1 MFNTQLFAYA
11 AQEHST
17 KYGSTLEQCAK
28 IAYKNHKHSVHNP
41 YACLRKEIPLKYI
54 SESKTICKP
63 ITLAMSAPTAD
74 GSAAAV
80 VCSRAFMESRG
91 MQVSLRTGRE
101 IFNTLGS
108 RIFFCLAAIGCLGDF
123 SGRRVF
129 DQRQKP
135 KTVHEK
141 SLFGTHGRS
150 LTTSWENLDEESHS

>member
-11 AQEHST
+11 AQEHSS

-91 MQVSLRTGRE
+91 MQVSFRTGRE

-108 RIFFCLAAIGCLGDF
+108 RILILPCGDRLSRRFFGPTRL
-123 SGRRVF
+123 
-129 DQRQKP
+129 
-135 KTVHEK
+135 
-141 SLFGTHGRS
+141 RS
-150 LTTSWENLDEESHS
+150 TTETGNRG

>member
-1 MFNTQLFAYA
+1 MFVTCLIQLFAYA

-28 IAYKNHKHSVHNP
+28 IACKNHKHSVHNP
-41 YACLRKEIPLKYI
+41 YACLRKEIPFKYI

-91 MQVSLRTGRE
+91 MQVSFQTGSE
-101 IFNTLGS
+101 IFNTMGTKVFFS
-108 RIFFCLAAIGCLGDF
+108 RAAIGCFRPTRL
-123 SGRRVF
+123 RPTAETENRAWKV
-129 DQRQKP
+129 
-135 KTVHEK
+135 
-141 SLFGTHGRS
+141 SLWHPG
-150 LTTSWENLDEESHS
+150 

>member
-1 MFNTQLFAYA
+1 MQLFAYA

-54 SESKTICKP
+54 SESRTICKP

-91 MQVSLRTGRE
+91 MQVSFQTGRE
-101 IFNTLGS
+101 ISNTLGTGV
-108 RIFFCLAAIGCLGDF
+108 FFPRAAIGCCGDV
-123 SGRRVF
+123 SARRVF
-129 DQRQKP
+129 RRRQKSETAH
-135 KTVHEK
+135 K
-141 SLFGTHGRS
+141 
-150 LTTSWENLDEESHS
+150 